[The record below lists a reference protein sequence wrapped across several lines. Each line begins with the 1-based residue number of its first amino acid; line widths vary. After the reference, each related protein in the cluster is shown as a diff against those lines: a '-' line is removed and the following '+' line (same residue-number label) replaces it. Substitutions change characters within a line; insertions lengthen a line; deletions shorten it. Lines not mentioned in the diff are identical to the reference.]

1 MTQNDLAL
9 RLDMHKSQVSQV
21 ERGVH
26 NISLDT
32 LERFTNAITGT
43 PIPSK
48 GLRYRD
54 IVGERLRNQRKKKGI
69 TQEGLGAMAGFSVL
83 FVGRVERGEGATS
96 LDQIEHLA
104 SVLEISSDDLLTG
117 P

>member
-32 LERFTNAITGT
+32 LERFTSAITGA
-43 PIPSK
+43 PILSE

-54 IVGERLRNQRKKKGI
+54 IVGERLRNQRKKKGL

-104 SVLEISSDDLLTG
+104 RVLEISSDDLLSG